1 MRAENKEK
9 VMGFL
14 DKILGKSP
22 KIREVIEAGKTF
34 KLVSAYEPVFRDWRG
49 QIYES
54 MLVRAAI
61 DARSRHVS
69 KLKVV
74 FIGTAKPDLT
84 ARLKKRPNPWDTWS
98 QFLYRVNTILDAT
111 NNCLLVPIYD
121 DGLNKIGFY
130 PVLASEVKVVEYKDE
145 LWLKYQYRA
154 GRKTAACK
162 MSECAL
168 LKKFQFR
175 SDFFGESN
183 AALDDTMDLI
193 TIQQQGIKEA
203 IKSTASYKFMAIN
216 SNFSLAKDL
225 EKEQTNFSERNFGKE
240 AKGGKVLL
248 FPNTYK
254 DVRQIDIKPYTPDEK
269 QAKEIKENVFDY
281 FGVNE
286 KILQNAAVGDEW
298 AAFYEGAIEPF
309 VIQFSETMTC
319 ALYSEREI
327 AMGAEVVATS
337 NRVQYMSFQQKK
349 DYVEGGLDRG
359 ILTINEAREVY
370 QLPALPADQGD
381 RFIAR
386 GEYYFIQ
393 EEEGENNAGKE

>member
-1 MRAENKEK
+1 MRADKKEK

-14 DKILGKSP
+14 DKILGKTP
-22 KIREVIEAGKTF
+22 KIKEVIEAGKTF
-34 KLVSAYEPVFRDWRG
+34 KLVSAYEPVFHDWRG

-154 GRKTAACK
+154 GRKAAACK

-225 EKEQTNFSERNFGKE
+225 DKEQSNFSERNFGKE

-254 DVRQIDIKPYTPDEK
+254 DVRQIDMKPYTPDEK
-269 QAKEIKENVFDY
+269 QTKEIKENVFDY

-309 VIQFSETMTC
+309 VVQFSETMTC

-327 AMGAEVVATS
+327 AMGSEVVATS

-359 ILTINEAREVY
+359 IITINEAREVY
-370 QLPALPADQGD
+370 QLPALPPEQGD

-393 EEEGENNAGKE
+393 EEEGESNAGEK